1 MAKLNEIEEN
11 AELALEE
18 HKQNLKSIVGDISPD
33 EDELWRT
40 LNPKFS
46 QNDLKGLIFISQKKI
61 QNYKEE
67 LQALSDNF
75 DQMKAEALRVS
86 WTRVSGVF
94 WLSGILC
101 FVQDQEERLN
111 EQTQERINQ
120 LEAEYQERI
129 NQ

>member
-1 MAKLNEIEEN
+1 MAKLSEIEEN
-11 AELALEE
+11 AEKALEE

-75 DQMKAEALRVS
+75 DQMKAEALRVCNLELAHLI
-86 WTRVSGVF
+86 
-94 WLSGILC
+94 LS
-101 FVQDQEERLN
+101 QDQEQRLN

-120 LEAEYQERI
+120 LEVEYQERI

>member
-1 MAKLNEIEEN
+1 MSPTFFLFWSPFTAANATLAKLNEIEEN

-86 WTRVSGVF
+86 
-94 WLSGILC
+94 
-101 FVQDQEERLN
+101 
-111 EQTQERINQ
+111 
-120 LEAEYQERI
+120 
-129 NQ
+129 

>member
-1 MAKLNEIEEN
+1 MAKLSEIEEN
-11 AELALEE
+11 AEKALEE

-86 WTRVSGVF
+86 KFGTSPPNTFSGSRTETQRTNTRKNKSTR
-94 WLSGILC
+94 S
-101 FVQDQEERLN
+101 
-111 EQTQERINQ
+111 
-120 LEAEYQERI
+120 
-129 NQ
+129 